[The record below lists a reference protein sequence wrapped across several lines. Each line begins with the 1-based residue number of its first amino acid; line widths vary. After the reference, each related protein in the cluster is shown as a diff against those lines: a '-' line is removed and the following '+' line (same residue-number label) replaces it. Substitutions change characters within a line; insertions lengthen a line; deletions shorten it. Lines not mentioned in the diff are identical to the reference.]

1 MWAAEWKTFS
11 KLKGFQEQIVFICHR
26 FQAAVW
32 IVLRGKSESAGWD
45 SVTVNSAG
53 RLLSFSISLGIPILS
68 QRTRKFSLHEFK
80 YESQLDIT
88 LCQASGGN
96 TEN

>member
-1 MWAAEWKTFS
+1 MYSNFQKMCREYEPFTQTFS
-11 KLKGFQEQIVFICHR
+11 KLGAIQKQIVLFVTDFRQRLDC
-26 FQAAVW
+26 
-32 IVLRGKSESAGWD
+32 LKSKAEGIQSVGWD

-80 YESQLDIT
+80 
-88 LCQASGGN
+88 
-96 TEN
+96 

>member
-1 MWAAEWKTFS
+1 MEANVFKFS
-11 KLKGFQEQIVFICHR
+11 KMCRECEPFRETLSKLGAFQEQIVSFVTDFR
-26 FQAAVW
+26 RRLDRLKTQQ
-32 IVLRGKSESAGWD
+32 RETQSAGWD

-80 YESQLDIT
+80 
-88 LCQASGGN
+88 
-96 TEN
+96 